1 MNWFKFD
8 IVSELKNGIVE
19 IDLLIFYA
27 SISKRD
33 FNLFCFEGRLAPS
46 PNTFSDVILFK
57 AGVVLVNSI
66 VKYAVYI

>member
-27 SISKRD
+27 SVSKRE
-33 FNLFCFEGRLAPS
+33 FNMFCFEGRVASS

-57 AGVVLVNSI
+57 AVVLSW
-66 VKYAVYI
+66 